1 MNRKL
6 CASLSVLFLVTAC
19 AGSGSKNTVSNSKAR
34 QTAELNTSMG
44 QEYLERGQLE
54 IALDKLK
61 KATAADPGYA
71 PAHTMLAVLYERLGE
86 SASAQKHYR
95 LAVQAAPA
103 NGDVNNNY
111 GVFLCHSGDRKS
123 AENYFKV
130 AMKDPFYRTPAVVF
144 ANAGSCELESG
155 NLDKA
160 EKYLRQS
167 LDYNDKFTD
176 ALLPMVS
183 VQYQTGDYFRARAF
197 LQRYEQ
203 IGVET
208 AQGLSLGWQIERRLG
223 NTAAAQNY
231 EQRLLNRFPES
242 AQAAEIRGAQQP

>member
-1 MNRKL
+1 MSRIIFT
-6 CASLSVLFLVTAC
+6 CLSVVFLMTAC
-19 AGSGSKNTVSNSKAR
+19 AASGPKSTSSDSKAR
-34 QTAELNTSMG
+34 QSAELNTSMG
-44 QEYLERGQLE
+44 REYLERGQLE

-61 KATAADPGYA
+61 KATAADPHYA

-86 SASAQKHYR
+86 SASAEKHYR
-95 LAVQAAPA
+95 LAVEAAPA

-111 GVFLCHSGDRKS
+111 GVFLCQSGDRKS

-130 AMKDPFYRTPAVVF
+130 AMKDPFYRTPAAVF
-144 ANAGSCELESG
+144 ANAGSCELRSG

-167 LDYNDKFTD
+167 LDYNAKFTD
-176 ALLPMVS
+176 ALLPMAT
-183 VQYQTGDYFRARAF
+183 VQYQTGDYLKARAF
-197 LQRYEQ
+197 LQRFEQ

-208 AQGLSLGWQIERRLG
+208 AQSLLLGWQIENRLG
-223 NTAAAQNY
+223 NTGAAQTY

-242 AQAAEIRGAQQP
+242 KQATEIKTVQKP